1 VRRVAMVFLSLL
13 FLLLLFSIEGC
24 KAQKM
29 TSPSGT
35 ALQGQEVS
43 VVSGLLAQFEKE
55 LTELVERVSP
65 SVVAIYS
72 TQEVSRGF
80 GEDFPFFFPFQV
92 PQERR
97 SLGFR
102 CDHCP

>member
-1 VRRVAMVFLSLL
+1 MAFLSLL

-29 TSPSGT
+29 TYTSGT
-35 ALQGQEVS
+35 TLQPQAQEVS
-43 VVSGLLAQFEKE
+43 VRSGLLAQFEKE

-72 TQEVSRGF
+72 TQEVSSGF
-80 GEDFPFFFPFQV
+80 GEDFPFFFPIPSSTGEEV
-92 PQERR
+92 LRV
-97 SLGFR
+97 G
-102 CDHCP
+102 CDHNL

>member
-1 VRRVAMVFLSLL
+1 MAFLSLL

-35 ALQGQEVS
+35 APQGQEVS
-43 VVSGLLAQFEKE
+43 VGSGLLAQFEKE

-72 TQEVSRGF
+72 TQEVSRWFWRGF
-80 GEDFPFFFPFQV
+80 PLLLSLPSSTGEEV
-92 PQERR
+92 LR
-97 SLGFR
+97 FR

>member
-1 VRRVAMVFLSLL
+1 MRRVAMAFLSLL
-13 FLLLLFSIEGC
+13 FLLLLFSIESC

-35 ALQGQEVS
+35 APQPQTQEVS
-43 VVSGLLAQFEKE
+43 VGSGLLAQFEKE

-80 GEDFPFFFPFQV
+80 GEDFPSSFPSKFH
-92 PQERR
+92 RR
-97 SLGFR
+97 GG
-102 CDHCP
+102 P